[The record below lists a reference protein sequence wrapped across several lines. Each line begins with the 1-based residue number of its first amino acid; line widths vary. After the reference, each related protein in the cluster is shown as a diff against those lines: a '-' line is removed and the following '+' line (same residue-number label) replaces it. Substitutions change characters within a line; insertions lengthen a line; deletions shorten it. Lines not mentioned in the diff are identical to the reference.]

1 MYITPTILA
10 VFLLV
15 FIFSLVVTVFLL
27 FDYSE
32 IGEILRL
39 QYSSQVVLVSYP
51 ERVIRQTQLRVIVF
65 NTHMSARQLLCR
77 DNKSQ
82 PPPDLQ
88 RRSALNVSY
97 SLTSPIC

>member
-1 MYITPTILA
+1 MFQRNKVPIPWAWVLFRQIQEHVFPT
-10 VFLLV
+10 
-15 FIFSLVVTVFLL
+15 
-27 FDYSE
+27 
-32 IGEILRL
+32 
-39 QYSSQVVLVSYP
+39 
-51 ERVIRQTQLRVIVF
+51 ERVIRQTQFRVIVF

-88 RRSALNVSY
+88 RRSALNISY